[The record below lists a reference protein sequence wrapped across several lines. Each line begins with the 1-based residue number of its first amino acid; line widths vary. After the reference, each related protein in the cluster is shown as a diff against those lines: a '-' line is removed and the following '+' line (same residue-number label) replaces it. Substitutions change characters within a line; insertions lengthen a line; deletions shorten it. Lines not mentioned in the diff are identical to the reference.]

1 MRIDSIELQN
11 VGVFKSYQIDFGSGL
26 IGITGPNGAGK
37 TTLVNAIYAALTNDF
52 SRLAP
57 TKTDAITKGSDGN
70 SYIKLIGSHHNI
82 SFSLV
87 RWLRPNKQE
96 LIVRDKKYTAA
107 ADINQFIEE
116 SLNVSKATIDN
127 YVFVDQWEMFN
138 FINQNVSERAK
149 LFQHLCGITA
159 ATGIFKTCADYL
171 TKHKNVEVI
180 DNTPQLL
187 QEMQQ
192 LKDHETK
199 LVKEI
204 NELKEKKLDKS
215 QRDEY
220 RSVVNRHSYMEKLKG
235 ESFELQDKLTGL
247 GIELDELE
255 EQKKEA
261 NNAIEQLKQLLAEK
275 QDKLKRANDI
285 VSSKLSYNLQHE
297 KCKALQL
304 NISTTQDKIDNL
316 RVPVKPEDYL
326 ELEPQQE
333 ISMQLGELKH
343 KVSTYKDLIELEDST
358 CPVCQQEVSE
368 AMKELKYKEYKQFVS
383 EYKKLAAQL
392 KSSRE
397 YDSDCSLYK
406 SRLAELTKK
415 QSDYTSQLQAI
426 KDNMPKAF
434 TEDTVAKAESFVRK
448 MTKVAGD
455 LDKHK
460 KNYQRL
466 SERYAEKEGKHSV
479 YTTKQQEIQEELS
492 TQLNTVAYEKI
503 KRLLEEDEQFSSSL
517 NKSLGRLSEIQKQI
531 ATYKESYKKLKAQI
545 AKYKVINDN
554 LAVIER
560 VKNVF
565 HWNELPKSVAQSNL
579 NLLVDDINEILSMFS
594 NPFYIESDQD
604 LSFRV
609 FLPGKSPVSAKQLS
623 GGQKVI
629 LAIAFRAALD
639 KVFGHNIGML
649 FLDEPTSGLDA
660 DNVKYFHDTLK
671 QLAGTVSDNR
681 QLVMITHVH
690 EFSDAFDQLITI
702 EP

>member
-57 TKTDAITKGSDGN
+57 TKTDAITKGSDGS
-70 SYIKLIGSHHNI
+70 SYIKLIGSHHNV

-96 LIVRDKKYTAA
+96 LVVGDKKYTAA

-138 FINQNVSERAK
+138 FINQNISERAK

-171 TKHKNVEVI
+171 TKHKNVEVV

-192 LKDHETK
+192 LKDNETK
-199 LVKEI
+199 LTKEI
-204 NELKEKKLDKS
+204 NELKKDKLDKH
-215 QRDEY
+215 QRDAY
-220 RSVVNRHSYMEKLKG
+220 REAFNRQCYLDKLKVD
-235 ESFELQDKLTGL
+235 SFSLKDNLTELGL
-247 GIELDELE
+247 ELADLE

-261 NNAIEQLKQLLAEK
+261 NNAIEHIKKVLDAR
-275 QDKLKRANDI
+275 QDKLKKANNI
-285 VSSKLSYNLQHE
+285 ISSKLTYNLQYE
-297 KCKALQL
+297 KCKTLQS
-304 NISTTQDKIDNL
+304 NITTTQDKIDNL
-316 RVPVKPEDYL
+316 RVPEKPEDYL
-326 ELEPQQE
+326 ELDTQQE

-343 KVSTYKDLIELEDST
+343 KVSTYKDLVELDDST
-358 CPVCQQEVSE
+358 CPVCQQEVSL

-383 EYKKLAAQL
+383 EYKTLSQQL
-392 KSSRE
+392 KSSKE
-397 YDSDCSLYK
+397 FDSDFSLYRT
-406 SRLAELTKK
+406 RLGELTKK

-434 TEDTVAKAESFVRK
+434 KEDTVASAESFVRK
-448 MTKVAGD
+448 MTKLAND

-460 KNYQRL
+460 KNYQRVA
-466 SERYAEKEGKHSV
+466 EKYAEKEGKHSV
-479 YTTKQQEIQEELS
+479 YITKQQEIHEELA
-492 TQLNTVAYEKI
+492 TQITTVEHEKI
-503 KRLLEEDEQFSSSL
+503 KRLLDEDEKINSSL
-517 NKSLGRLSEIQKQI
+517 HTKLGRLAEIQNQLT
-531 ATYKESYKKLKAQI
+531 TYKESYKRLKAQI

-565 HWNELPKSVAQSNL
+565 HWNELPKAVAQSNL

-604 LSFRV
+604 LSFQV

>member
-70 SYIKLIGSHHNI
+70 SYIKLSGSHHNV

-96 LIVRDKKYTAA
+96 LVVGDKKYTAA

-192 LKDHETK
+192 LKDHETN
-199 LVKEI
+199 LIKEI
-204 NELKEKKLDKS
+204 NELKENKLDKH

-220 RSVVNRHSYMEKLKG
+220 RAAFNQHAYMEKLKL
-235 ESFELQDKLTGL
+235 ESFDLKDNLTNL

-261 NNAIEQLKQLLAEK
+261 NNAIEHIKNVLDSR
-275 QDKLKRANDI
+275 QDKLKRANNI
-285 VSSKLSYNLQHE
+285 ISSKLTYNLQYE

-304 NISTTQDKIDNL
+304 SINTTQDKIDNL

-326 ELEPQQE
+326 EVEPQQE
-333 ISMQLGELKH
+333 IAMQLGELKH
-343 KVSTYKDLIELEDST
+343 KIATYKDLVQLEDST
-358 CPVCQQEVSE
+358 CPVCQQEVSDV
-368 AMKELKYKEYKQFVS
+368 MKELKYKEYKQFVV
-383 EYKKLAAQL
+383 EHKQLFQQL
-392 KSSRE
+392 KFSRD

-406 SRLAELTKK
+406 TKLDELTKK
-415 QSDYTSQLQAI
+415 QRDYTSQLQAI
-426 KDNMPKAF
+426 SDNMPKAF
-434 TEDTVAKAESFVRK
+434 KEDTVVSAESFVRK
-448 MTKVAGD
+448 MAKLADD

-460 KNYQRL
+460 NNYQRL
-466 SERYAEKEGKHSV
+466 AEKYAKKEGKRSA
-479 YTTKQQEIQEELS
+479 YSTKQKEIQEELA
-492 TQLNTVAYEKI
+492 TQINTVVYEKI
-503 KRLLEEDEQFSSSL
+503 KRLLEEDEQINSSL
-517 NKSLGRLSEIQKQI
+517 NKSLGRLTEIKNQLT
-531 ATYKESYKKLKAQI
+531 TYKESYKKLNAQI
-545 AKYKVINDN
+545 AKYKIINDN

-579 NLLVDDINEILSMFS
+579 NLLVDDINEILGMFS